1 LGNEFKD
8 WIRTGELPFGVSPG
22 GQDPESRANTLMSKL
37 KDVRSKVE
45 EVNAEYLPRAD
56 EWSQPPM
63 TWELV
68 NVLLVAIDSLI
79 DIVGGVQ
86 TGIGVA
92 AGDLDG

>member
-1 LGNEFKD
+1 
-8 WIRTGELPFGVSPG
+8 
-22 GQDPESRANTLMSKL
+22 
-37 KDVRSKVE
+37 
-45 EVNAEYLPRAD
+45 
-56 EWSQPPM
+56 M